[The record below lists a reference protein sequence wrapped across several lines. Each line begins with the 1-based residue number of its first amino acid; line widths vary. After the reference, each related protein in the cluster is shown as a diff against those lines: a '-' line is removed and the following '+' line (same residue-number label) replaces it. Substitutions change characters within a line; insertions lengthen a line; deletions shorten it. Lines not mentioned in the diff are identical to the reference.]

1 MAPAPHDE
9 ARAALIV
16 TLGGKPQVLTFAL
29 DQLLAQGAAVS
40 RVVAMHLAPTDARIQ
55 RSLDVLRREFE
66 IHPTYRDHIRFDSV
80 SIRERPNAVLSS
92 LHAATSG
99 RAIEHIEDF
108 AAPDAIWLTTHRLVA
123 ALKDEGQRID
133 MCVTGGPRLIGL
145 QAVSAASL
153 LFASHDRCWHLFTP
167 PDLRERA
174 GEGAIL
180 HRGAGDPAVRLV
192 PVPLL
197 PMGMIAPNL
206 RAAAAA
212 TPEDII
218 GDRARV
224 LSAQE
229 LRRCED
235 VLRQLTPRQRR
246 VLREFARDGAD
257 VGGVAD
263 KLSVSKHT
271 INSHK
276 TPIFDACRAAWALPT
291 SAAVS
296 HHFLREKFG
305 ALPDEA
311 WAKMLIE

>member
-1 MAPAPHDE
+1 
-9 ARAALIV
+9 
-16 TLGGKPQVLTFAL
+16 VLTFAL
-29 DQLLAQGAAVS
+29 DQLLAQGAAISHVI
-40 RVVAMHLAPTDARIQ
+40 AMHLAPTDPRIQ
-55 RSLDVLRREFE
+55 HCLDILRREFE
-66 IHPTYRDHIRFDSV
+66 VHPAYRDHIRFDSV
-80 SIRERPNAVLSS
+80 SIRERPNGVLST
-92 LHAATSG
+92 LHAAMSG
-99 RAIEHIEDF
+99 RAIERIEDF
-108 AAPDAIWLTTHRLVA
+108 AAADAIWLTTHRLIA
-123 ALKDEGQRID
+123 ALKDAGQRIE

-153 LFASHDRCWHLFTP
+153 LFAPHDRCWHLFTP

-218 GDRARV
+218 GDRTRV

-229 LRRCED
+229 LRRCEE

-276 TPIFDACRAAWALPT
+276 TPIFDACRAVWALPMG
-291 SAAVS
+291 AAVS

-305 ALPDEA
+305 ALPEEVWTKA
-311 WAKMLIE
+311 LVE